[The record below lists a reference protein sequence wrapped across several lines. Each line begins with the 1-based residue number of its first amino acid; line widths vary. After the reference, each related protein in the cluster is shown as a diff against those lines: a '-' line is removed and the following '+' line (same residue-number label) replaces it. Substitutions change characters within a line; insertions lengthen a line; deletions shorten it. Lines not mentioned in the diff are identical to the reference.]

1 MSPLNRRSF
10 IKNTALAATV
20 AGLSARSFA
29 QSTGA
34 NSEIRVAVVGFR
46 SRGLEHIKEIKKV
59 PGVRIVALCD
69 VDSDIL
75 AKGLLECPGA
85 VGYTDIRKMLEDK
98 NIDAVSNATPNHQH
112 AIQGIWTL
120 QAGKHLF
127 IEKPLSHNIFE
138 GQQLVAAGNY
148 FNKLVIQAGTQ
159 SRSGAGIRAAVKDV
173 HAGVYGKVKVARGI
187 CYKRRKSIGPAKKTQ
202 LPSNIDYDLWNGPA
216 DIQESIRGN
225 QTDPVNETKSFG
237 PVHYDWHWFW
247 NYGGGD
253 MCNQAIHEIDIA
265 RWFLNTH
272 EVAPEVM
279 SIGGRLSYSDCGE
292 TPNSFL
298 AIYNYA
304 AAPLIAEVRGL
315 TSDGTLDGPM
325 DRIHKF
331 SKASIGIVVECENAT
346 IIVPDYHSAKA
357 YDASGAVIKSY
368 GKEVSQVDMSGGAS
382 SHHANWIECIRA
394 GSNSNIHAPLHEC
407 HISTNLVHAANISY
421 RLGAKK
427 NSGEITDASK
437 SSSGLSEAYNRMKD
451 HLGVNGIK
459 VDQSSLTLGTPLSQ
473 DPKTELFTGANS
485 EAANRDLVAKREG
498 RAGFKIPTK
507 F

>member
-427 NSGEITDASK
+427 NSGEITDAIK

>member
-1 MSPLNRRSF
+1 
-10 IKNTALAATV
+10 
-20 AGLSARSFA
+20 
-29 QSTGA
+29 
-34 NSEIRVAVVGFR
+34 
-46 SRGLEHIKEIKKV
+46 
-59 PGVRIVALCD
+59 
-69 VDSDIL
+69 
-75 AKGLLECPGA
+75 
-85 VGYTDIRKMLEDK
+85 
-98 NIDAVSNATPNHQH
+98 
-112 AIQGIWTL
+112 
-120 QAGKHLF
+120 
-127 IEKPLSHNIFE
+127 
-138 GQQLVAAGNY
+138 
-148 FNKLVIQAGTQ
+148 
-159 SRSGAGIRAAVKDV
+159 
-173 HAGVYGKVKVARGI
+173 
-187 CYKRRKSIGPAKKTQ
+187 
-202 LPSNIDYDLWNGPA
+202 
-216 DIQESIRGN
+216 
-225 QTDPVNETKSFG
+225 
-237 PVHYDWHWFW
+237 
-247 NYGGGD
+247 

-427 NSGEITDASK
+427 NSGEITDAIK

>member
-10 IKNTALAATV
+10 IKSTAFAATAV
-20 AGLSARSFA
+20 GLSARSFA
-29 QSTGA
+29 QVSGA

-69 VDSDIL
+69 VDSDIV
-75 AKGLLECPGA
+75 AKGLIDCPGA

-98 NIDAVSNATPNHQH
+98 NIDAVSIASPNHLH
-112 AIQGIWTL
+112 SIQGIWTL
-120 QAGKHLF
+120 QAGKHLY

-138 GQQLVAAGNY
+138 GQQLVAAGSY

-159 SRSGAGIRAAVKDV
+159 SRSGVGIRAAVKDV
-173 HAGVYGKVKVARGI
+173 HAGVYGKVKVARAL
-187 CYKRRKSIGPAKKTQ
+187 CYKRRKSIGPAKKN
-202 LPSNIDYDLWNGPA
+202 PIPANIDYDLWNGPA

-237 PVHYDWHWFW
+237 AVHYDWHWFW

-292 TPNSFL
+292 TPNSVL
-298 AIYNYA
+298 AVYNYTS
-304 AAPLIAEVRGL
+304 APLIAEVRGL
-315 TSDGTLDGPM
+315 PSDGKMEGPM
-325 DRIHKF
+325 DKIHKW
-331 SKASIGIVVECENAT
+331 SKATIGIVIECENAT

-368 GKEVSQVDMSGGAS
+368 GKEASQVDMSGGTS
-382 SHHANWIECIRA
+382 GHHANWFECIRA
-394 GSNSNIHAPLHEC
+394 GSNSDIHAPLREC
-407 HISTNLVHAANISY
+407 HISTSLVHAANISY
-421 RLGAKK
+421 RLGTKK
-427 NSGEITDASK
+427 NNGEITEAIK
-437 SSSGLSEAYNRMKD
+437 SSSGLSEAYNRMKE
-451 HLGVNGIK
+451 HLGVNGVK
-459 VDQSSLTLGTPLSQ
+459 VDQSSLTLGIPLSV

>member
-10 IKNTALAATV
+10 IKSTAFAATAV
-20 AGLSARSFA
+20 GLSARSFA
-29 QSTGA
+29 QVNGA

-112 AIQGIWTL
+112 AVQGIWTL

-225 QTDPVNETKSFG
+225 QTDPVYETKSMG
-237 PVHYDWHWFW
+237 SVHYDWHWFW

-292 TPNSFL
+292 TPNTFL

-315 TSDGTLDGPM
+315 TSNGTMDGPM
-325 DRIHKF
+325 DKIHKF
-331 SKASIGIVVECENAT
+331 SKATIGIVIECENAT

-368 GKEVSQVDMSGGAS
+368 GKEASQVDMSGGAS

-394 GSNSNIHAPLHEC
+394 GSNSDIHAPLHEC

-421 RLGAKK
+421 RLGTKK
-427 NSGEITDASK
+427 NNGEITESIK
-437 SSSGLSEAYNRMKD
+437 SSSGLSEAYGRLKD
-451 HLGVNGIK
+451 HLAINGVK
-459 VDQSSLTLGTPLSQ
+459 VDPASLTLGTPLSQ

-485 EAANRDLVAKREG
+485 EAANRDLLAKREG

>member
-10 IKNTALAATV
+10 IKNTALVATV

-427 NSGEITDASK
+427 NSGEITDAIK